1 MASRKLQIVDMFCG
15 GGGESTG
22 LVQAAA
28 SAGYDVDLMAINHW
42 ERAIETHAANYPAA
56 EHICES
62 VEHLDPTKVVPGGK
76 LDLLWASPECT
87 HHSNARGGRPRSD
100 QSRATAWEIL
110 KWLGELYV
118 ERVIIENVPEFTTW
132 GALDENGRPI
142 EREKGKT
149 FRAFIQG
156 LRSLGYSVDWKVLC
170 AADYGEATTRRR
182 LFIQAVKGRKRILWP
197 EFTNMEAEDNVFHLP
212 KWRAA
217 AEIIDWSI
225 PCVPISER
233 SKPLAPA
240 TLRRIEYGIK
250 KYWGDHAE
258 PFLAI
263 LRGTSKVAS
272 LDKPLSTISTTGAH
286 HSLIVPFLA
295 RYNGGD
301 GRVHPVT
308 DPVPTLDT
316 SNRYGLVAPFCMAI
330 GQTSARD
337 RSRSLEEPLSTIC
350 TKQEHC
356 LVSPLLLGQQSGA
369 KGRPIDK
376 PCPTIA
382 TAGAISLLTPFVTEY
397 YGNGKAR
404 SVKEPLPTVT
414 TKDRFGVTVPGVF
427 DIGFRMLQ
435 PSELAAATGFPA
447 GYKFTGTK
455 CEVVKQIGNAVPP
468 GFARAMLGKILEGAV

>member
-1 MASRKLQIVDMFCG
+1 MITRKLQIVDMFCG

-22 LVQAAA
+22 LIQAANT
-28 SAGYDVDLMAINHW
+28 AGYDVELLAINHW
-42 ERAIETHAANYPAA
+42 DRAIETHAANYPAA
-56 EHICES
+56 EHIQES

-132 GALDENGRPI
+132 GALDEYGRPI

-197 EFTNMEAEDNVFHLP
+197 EFTNTEEDNVFHLP

-250 KYWGDHAE
+250 KYWGNQAE

-272 LDKPLSTISTTGAH
+272 IDKPLSTISTTGAH

-330 GQTSARD
+330 GQTSAKD
-337 RSRSLEEPLSTIC
+337 RSRSLTEPLSTIC

-356 LVSPLLLGQQSGA
+356 LVSP
-369 KGRPIDK
+369 
-376 PCPTIA
+376 
-382 TAGAISLLTPFVTEY
+382 LTPFVTEY

-414 TKDRFGVTVPGVF
+414 TKDRFGVTVPCVF

-447 GYKFTGTK
+447 DYKFTGTK
-455 CEVVKQIGNAVPP
+455 VEVVKQIGNAVPP
-468 GFARAMLGKILEGAV
+468 GFARAMFGKILEGGGRC

>member
-1 MASRKLQIVDMFCG
+1 MSKIQIVDMFCG

-22 LVQAAA
+22 LIQAAN
-28 SAGYDVDLMAINHW
+28 SAGYDVSLCAINHW

-62 VEHLDPTKVVPGGK
+62 VEHLDPTKVVPDGK

-156 LRSLGYSVDWKVLC
+156 LKSLGYSVDWKILC

-182 LFIQAVKGRKRILWP
+182 LFIQAAKGKKRIKWP
-197 EFTNMEAEDNVFHLP
+197 TFTNMENEDNVFALP

-225 PCVPISER
+225 PCTPLSER
-233 SKPLAPA
+233 ARPLAPA
-240 TLRRIEYGIK
+240 TIRRIEYGIK
-250 KYWGDHAE
+250 KYWGDHAG

-263 LRGTSKVAS
+263 LRGTSKTAS
-272 LDKPLSTISTTGAH
+272 LDKPLSTISTSGAH
-286 HSLIVPFLA
+286 HSLIVPFLT

-301 GRVHPVT
+301 KRVHSIGE
-308 DPVPTLDT
+308 PVPTLDT
-316 SNRYGLVAPFCMAI
+316 SNRYGVI
-330 GQTSARD
+330 T
-337 RSRSLEEPLSTIC
+337 
-350 TKQEHC
+350 
-356 LVSPLLLGQQSGA
+356 PLLLGQQSGA

-382 TAGAISLLTPFVTEY
+382 TAGAIGLLAPFITEY

-404 SVKEPLPTVT
+404 SVDDPLPTVT
-414 TKDRFGVTVPGVF
+414 TKDRFLLTVPGVV

-435 PSELAAATGFPA
+435 PKELAAATGFPE

-468 GFARAMLGKILEGAV
+468 GFARAMLGEILKERA

>member
-1 MASRKLQIVDMFCG
+1 MFCG

-22 LVQAAA
+22 LMQAAT
-28 SAGYDVDLMAINHW
+28 SAGFDVNLSAINHW
-42 ERAIETHAANYPAA
+42 ERAIETHAQNHPRA
-56 EHICES
+56 EHFCED
-62 VEHLDPTKVVPGGK
+62 VARLDPCKVVPGGK

-87 HHSNARGGRPRSD
+87 HHSVARGGRPRSD

-118 ERVIIENVPEFTTW
+118 ERVIIENVPEFTSW
-132 GALDENGRPI
+132 GPLDEYGKPV
-142 EREKGKT
+142 EKAKGNT
-149 FRAFIQG
+149 FRAFIAG
-156 LRSLGYSVDWKVLC
+156 LKSLGYSVDWRVLC

-182 LFIQAVKGRKRILWP
+182 LFIQAVKGRKRIKWP
-197 EFTNMEAEDNVFHLP
+197 EVSHMEQAENIFKLP

-225 PCVPISER
+225 PCQSLSQRE
-233 SKPLAPA
+233 KPLAPA
-240 TLRRIEYGIK
+240 TIKRIEYGIK
-250 KYWGDHAE
+250 KYWGDKAE

-263 LRGTSKVAS
+263 LHGTSKVES
-272 LDKPLSTISTTGAH
+272 LARPLSTISCSGAH
-286 HSLIVPFLA
+286 HMLINPFLV
-295 RYNGGD
+295 RYNGGEN
-301 GRVHPVT
+301 RVHSVS

-316 SNRYGLVAPFCMAI
+316 SNRFGLL
-330 GQTSARD
+330 S
-337 RSRSLEEPLSTIC
+337 PL
-350 TKQEHC
+350 
-356 LVSPLLLGQQSGA
+356 SPLLLGQQSGA

-404 SVKEPLPTVT
+404 SVQEPLPTVT

-435 PSELAAATGFPA
+435 PSELARATGFPDD
-447 GYKFTGTK
+447 YKFTGNK
-455 CEVVKQIGNAVPP
+455 SEVVKQIGNAVPP
-468 GFARAMLGKILEGAV
+468 GFARAMFGKILEEEK